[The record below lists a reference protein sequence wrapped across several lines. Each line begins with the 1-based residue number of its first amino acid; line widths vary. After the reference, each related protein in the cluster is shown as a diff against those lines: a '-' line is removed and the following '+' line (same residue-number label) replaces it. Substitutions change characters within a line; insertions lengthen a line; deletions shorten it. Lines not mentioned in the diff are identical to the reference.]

1 MNIYRVNKINN
12 NRWQVQR
19 LERDKTFRARL
30 KWILWLED
38 PFEGWL
44 PVGRAQRSYEQA
56 HELMEKMP

>member
-19 LERDKTFRARL
+19 LERAKTFKDRL
-30 KWILWLED
+30 KWLLKLED

-44 PVGRAQRSYEQA
+44 QVGRAQRSYEQA

>member
-19 LERDKTFRARL
+19 LERDKTFKARL
-30 KWILWLED
+30 KWLLKLED

-56 HELMEKMP
+56 HELMERMS